1 MKRLPETILGLSL
14 GTRHIGLAVL
24 EKNRI
29 RERRMKVYT
38 EGWSEIK
45 LLIIISMLKKIIMK
59 HGVTIIAIKAIN
71 PSKSSPSL
79 NQILQAV
86 GKYANSSKIAVFA
99 YPIEELERYYSME
112 KRVNKG
118 ILMEAVLAEYPELIF
133 EYRNEQKRKN
143 PYFVKVFESIAAAR
157 LCSQELE

>member
-1 MKRLPETILGLSL
+1 
-14 GTRHIGLAVL
+14 
-24 EKNRI
+24 
-29 RERRMKVYT
+29 
-38 EGWSEIK
+38 
-45 LLIIISMLKKIIMK
+45 MK